1 VRTTSK
7 YYNGLDSLRALAVL
21 SVLLYHL
28 DISAGYFRL
37 FSAGFLGV
45 DVFIVLSGYLIFKSL
60 LSYESFTI
68 KHTFDFLS
76 RRILRIFPSILFI
89 VAILMPLSYLFLFS
103 EELVF
108 NSKSFLF
115 SIISVVNIFYVNNIN
130 YWSPQLSDILFLH
143 AWSLSLEEQFYL
155 FALFLVI
162 VMAKTGRL
170 SFLYLILLF
179 IIILSLFTNFYF
191 SNEISFYTLI
201 GRAWEFSLGGM
212 ICYLPTN
219 VTRKKW
225 VVIFKYLFA
234 ILILASLLSI
244 GPNINSGTH
253 FDYSHPQSIQS
264 IFFAILSAGL
274 IYFIILD
281 DGRFLPSK
289 LLESIGAYIGRRS
302 YSIYL
307 VHWPIISFSI
317 LIGFQILGPVD
328 KIVLFVVSIIMGGW
342 LYFLIEKPFRYKI
355 KKKIALWIVF
365 FMSLLLIFIN
375 VVIISYDGLPYRWP
389 SNALLLDGNNNN
401 NNNINWL
408 FTKKEKFEYLG
419 EGKHIYV
426 IGDSHIEQYIPSL
439 IESIDMS
446 LYRIVNLSDG
456 HRLYMCENFRF
467 AESESR
473 YNAFLEKRREYI
485 STINEG
491 IIIVAGGYEQALK
504 NLHRFE
510 KKDGTKFSKVALLKC
525 LEEGVSLLKK
535 KGVNVLFFGPVPE
548 HPGGLKIYRRIVGG
562 HLLTRDRYKA
572 AQSLNEGYPREE
584 HELRNNKLH
593 ISLESLRSKNISIF
607 YPADVLCPK
616 EICSSL
622 NDGYPVMKDYQH
634 LEIYGQELV
643 VKKILS
649 FIK

>member
-21 SVLLYHL
+21 SVLIYHL
-28 DISAGYFRL
+28 DISVGYFQL

-45 DVFIVLSGYLIFKSL
+45 DIFMVLSGYLIFKSL

-76 RRILRIFPSILFI
+76 RRILRIFPSILFL

-108 NSKSFLF
+108 NAKSFLF
-115 SIISVVNIFYVNNIN
+115 SIISVVNIFYLNNIN
-130 YWSPQLSDILFLH
+130 YWSPQLSDIVFLH

-155 FALFLVI
+155 FSLLLVI
-162 VMAKTGRL
+162 VTAKTGRL
-170 SFLYLILLF
+170 SLLYFILLF
-179 IIILSLFTNFYF
+179 IIILSLFSNFYF

-201 GRAWEFSLGGM
+201 GRAWEFCLGGM
-212 ICYLPTN
+212 ICYLPKN

-225 VVIFKYLFA
+225 VVFFKYLFA
-234 ILILASLLSI
+234 ILILISMLSM
-244 GPNINSGTH
+244 GKNI
-253 FDYSHPQSIQS
+253 SHPQSIQS
-264 IFFAILSAGL
+264 VFFVILSAGL

-281 DGRFLPSK
+281 DGRFLPFK
-289 LLESIGAYIGRRS
+289 LFESMGAYIGRRS

-317 LIGFQILGPVD
+317 LIGFQMYGPVD
-328 KIVLFVVSIIMGGW
+328 KIVLFVASITMGGL
-342 LYFLIEKPFRYKI
+342 LYFVIEKPFRYKI

-365 FMSLLLIFIN
+365 FISLLLIFIN
-375 VVIISYDGLPYRWP
+375 VVVISYDGLPYRWP
-389 SNALLLDGNNNN
+389 SNLLLIDNNN

-408 FTKKEKFEYLG
+408 STKKEKFKYIG
-419 EGKHIYV
+419 EGKNIYV

-439 IESIDMS
+439 TESIDMS
-446 LYRIVNLSDG
+446 LYRIVNLSEG

-485 STINEG
+485 STINNG
-491 IIIVAGGYEQALK
+491 LIIVAGGYEQALN

-510 KKDGTKFSKVALLKC
+510 KKDGTKFSKVEFLKC

-535 KGVNVLFFGPVPE
+535 KGDNVLFFGPVPE
-548 HPGGLKIYRRIVGG
+548 HKAKVKQFYRRIVGS
-562 HLLTRDRYKA
+562 HWLTSDRYKA
-572 AQSLNEGYPREE
+572 GQSLNIGYPREE
-584 HELRNNKLH
+584 HELRNKKLH
-593 ISLESLRSKNISIF
+593 ISLDSLRSNNISIL
-607 YPADVLCPK
+607 YPADVLCPR
-616 EICSSL
+616 EICLSL
-622 NDGYPVMKDYQH
+622 NDGHSVMRDNQH
-634 LEIYGQELV
+634 LEIYGKELV
-643 VKKILS
+643 VKKILT